1 MIQQNFNADWKFYKE
16 GEETKKI
23 TLPHDAMLEE
33 KRIPDL
39 IAGENS
45 AYFPPGGNMP
55 MKKIL
60 IYQRKR
66 NAYSYIS
73 TGFIRRQKLN

>member
-45 AYFPPGGNMP
+45 AYFPGGKYAYEKDFNIPEEMECVQ
-55 MKKIL
+55 L
-60 IYQRKR
+60 YFDGIYSEGK
-66 NAYSYIS
+66 N
-73 TGFIRRQKLN
+73 

>member
-39 IAGENS
+39 IAGEKFGI
-45 AYFPPGGNMP
+45 FPRGE
-55 MKKIL
+55 ICL
-60 IYQRKR
+60 
-66 NAYSYIS
+66 
-73 TGFIRRQKLN
+73 

>member
-45 AYFPPGGNMP
+45 AYFPGG
-55 MKKIL
+55 K
-60 IYQRKR
+60 Y
-66 NAYSYIS
+66 ASDC
-73 TGFIRRQKLN
+73 RQTWCWVLYPAPFFF